1 MCNVIIIHLGI
12 HDMLE
17 ISIVM
22 NLILPEEEKET
33 GILPNDLLQLNGR
46 KLVALQQRNRRLK
59 SKNSL
64 FEIITETSA

>member
-46 KLVALQQRNRRLK
+46 NLLLCNK
-59 SKNSL
+59 
-64 FEIITETSA
+64 EIVV

>member
-1 MCNVIIIHLGI
+1 
-12 HDMLE
+12 MLE

-46 KLVALQQRNRRLK
+46 KTCCFATK
-59 SKNSL
+59 K
-64 FEIITETSA
+64 

>member
-1 MCNVIIIHLGI
+1 
-12 HDMLE
+12 MLE

-46 KLVALQQRNRRLK
+46 NLLLCNK
-59 SKNSL
+59 
-64 FEIITETSA
+64 EIVV